1 MRDEVKTKRQL
12 IDELVAMRRR
22 IAELETL
29 EIKRKQAEERFRLVV
44 ESAPHAIVITN
55 QKGEIILV
63 NLQAERMFGY
73 SREEL
78 IGQSV
83 EILVPERFRS
93 KHSAY
98 RIDFHADPQARPMG
112 KGRDLSALRKDG
124 SEFPVEIGLNPI
136 HTNEGVLVLSAIVDI
151 TERKRA
157 EQALRENEEKLEAI
171 INSTADA
178 ILVYDEQGKVI
189 TINREAKRLFCN
201 DGKKELKDVWDIIP
215 QDSKASFYE
224 KLRSVKEGS
233 KLVDYETEKIKGNGE
248 RIFVSVS
255 LVYANEGGG
264 SFIEIIRDISE
275 RVAFRS
281 KIIELEKAQLIGK
294 MAEGIA
300 HHLGTPLAS
309 ILLRVQMLKEDIP
322 RIPGYADFT
331 EKLDSIE
338 RQIFYGQKVI
348 QRLLRF
354 VSKPQSERVSERVSL
369 LIEEAVDM
377 INPIS
382 KRQGIDLDLRVDRD
396 LKVLA
401 DANLIE
407 LVFLDIITNAVDA
420 MPKGGRLSIS
430 ASKNEQEGTI
440 EIVISDTGTGIPK
453 EVLPF
458 VFEPFFTTK
467 PAGKGTGLG
476 LSVAKRIIHDHD
488 GEISI
493 DSMEGKGTSV
503 RIRLPIY
510 TEEKAFA

>member
-1 MRDEVKTKRQL
+1 MQDEFKTKRQL
-12 IDELVAMRRR
+12 IDELVEARRR
-22 IAELETL
+22 IAELEAL
-29 EIKRKQAEERFRLVV
+29 EIKRNQAEERFHLVV
-44 ESAPHAIVITN
+44 ESSPNAILMVN
-55 QKGEIILV
+55 QKGKIVLV
-63 NLQAERMFGY
+63 NSQAERMFGY

-78 IGQSV
+78 IGQSI
-83 EILVPERFRS
+83 EILVPERFRI
-93 KHSAY
+93 KHSEY
-98 RIDFHADPQARPMG
+98 RLDFYANPQARPMG

-136 HTNEGVLVLSAIVDI
+136 HTNEGVLVLSAVVDI

-189 TINREAKRLFCN
+189 TINREAKRLFCD
-201 DGKKELKDVWDIIP
+201 DGKKELKNIWDIIP
-215 QDSKASFYE
+215 QDSKTSFYE
-224 KLRSVKEGS
+224 KLRSVKQGS

-275 RVAFRS
+275 RITFRS

-322 RIPGYADFT
+322 RVPEYADFT

-354 VSKPQSERVSERVSL
+354 VNKPQSERVSERVSV

-382 KRQGIDLDLRVDRD
+382 KRQAIDLDLRVDRD

-401 DANLIE
+401 DANLLE

-420 MPKGGRLSIS
+420 MPKGGKLSVTV
-430 ASKNEQEGTI
+430 SKGNPAEWVDI
-440 EIVISDTGTGIPK
+440 KISDTGMGIPK
-453 EVLPF
+453 DILPL

-467 PAGKGTGLG
+467 SAGKGTGLG

-493 DSMEGKGTSV
+493 DSVEGKGTSV
-503 RIRLPIY
+503 WIRLPIY